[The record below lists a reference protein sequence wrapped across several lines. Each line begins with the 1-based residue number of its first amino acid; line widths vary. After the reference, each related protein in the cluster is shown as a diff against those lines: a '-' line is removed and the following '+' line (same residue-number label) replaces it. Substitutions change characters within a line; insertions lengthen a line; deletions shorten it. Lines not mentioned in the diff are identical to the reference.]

1 MEQTRPELLHA
12 LSSATAGLFG
22 GEFLRRLLRVLC
34 DELDVALAFVAELEE
49 DSHERLHVFAY
60 CRTVD
65 TEWDAVEEV
74 PGPPLTDVLD
84 EDVVENAQRLRDR
97 YPGDAFFDDLG
108 VESAFAVPLT
118 SSDGRYIGHLG
129 VMDVVPRGPTPGQVD
144 VLAII
149 GARVAL
155 EIERRRS
162 ERALR
167 KAAEE
172 QAALRRV
179 ATLVA
184 QGVPPEQLLD
194 AVTSE
199 ACRLFGGQTA
209 NLTRF
214 EDDGYVRV
222 MGAWAGE
229 GASALQPGEHYRVDN
244 EATTTAMIKQTGA
257 PARQDSYD
265 QLAGALAERLR
276 AIGIRSAIG
285 APITVDGNLWGAIN
299 VSTTREAPFPE
310 GAELRLRDFAD
321 LFAQAVAN
329 AEARHQLTESRARMA
344 EAAVAERRRLERN
357 LHDGAQQRLVML
369 SLSLRI
375 AESRADG
382 EGAEL
387 LREASTELATALE
400 ELRELARGIHP
411 AVLTER
417 GLVVAIEGLLARAPL
432 PVRLEAGVHVRPS
445 AAVEAAAYYVVAE
458 ALTNVAKYAEATT
471 ATVRAAENDGLIWV
485 EVEDDGVGGANAAHG
500 SGLAGLADRVE
511 ALGGRLEVRSRP
523 GEGTLVR
530 AEIPSRSR
538 AD

>member
-1 MEQTRPELLHA
+1 
-12 LSSATAGLFG
+12 
-22 GEFLRRLLRVLC
+22 
-34 DELDVALAFVAELEE
+34 
-49 DSHERLHVFAY
+49 
-60 CRTVD
+60 
-65 TEWDAVEEV
+65 
-74 PGPPLTDVLD
+74 
-84 EDVVENAQRLRDR
+84 
-97 YPGDAFFDDLG
+97 
-108 VESAFAVPLT
+108 
-118 SSDGRYIGHLG
+118 
-129 VMDVVPRGPTPGQVD
+129 
-144 VLAII
+144 
-149 GARVAL
+149 
-155 EIERRRS
+155 
-162 ERALR
+162 
-167 KAAEE
+167 
-172 QAALRRV
+172 
-179 ATLVA
+179 
-184 QGVPPEQLLD
+184 
-194 AVTSE
+194 
-199 ACRLFGGQTA
+199 
-209 NLTRF
+209 
-214 EDDGYVRV
+214 
-222 MGAWAGE
+222 
-229 GASALQPGEHYRVDN
+229 
-244 EATTTAMIKQTGA
+244 
-257 PARQDSYD
+257 
-265 QLAGALAERLR
+265 
-276 AIGIRSAIG
+276 
-285 APITVDGNLWGAIN
+285 
-299 VSTTREAPFPE
+299 
-310 GAELRLRDFAD
+310 
-321 LFAQAVAN
+321 
-329 AEARHQLTESRARMA
+329 MA